1 MGIKYCTSKGCGAK
15 TEYSVKPPKFCSAC
29 GFEFAKAFAAAS
41 LPDPI
46 IRSPEPIRAPM
57 PKRRRPPQ
65 DVDSQGDEDD
75 RQPDEYEVRALAN
88 ELVASV
94 RGDIVIRPQTTFGV
108 RLGDLLQN
116 PDRFAGI
123 GQRTAEVPNIETE

>member
-1 MGIKYCTSKGCGAK
+1 MGTKYCTSKGCGAR
-15 TEYSVKPPKFCSAC
+15 TEFAVKPPRFCSTC

-46 IRSPEPIRAPM
+46 INSPEPIRAPM
-57 PKRRRPPQ
+57 PKRRRPQ
-65 DVDSQGDEDD
+65 DIDNQSDEDD

-88 ELVASV
+88 ELMASV

-108 RLGDLLQN
+108 RLGDLLRN
-116 PDRFAGI
+116 PDRFADI
-123 GQRTAEVPNIETE
+123 GQRTSEVPNIETE